1 MRQASHVGE
10 ACLAARRGSEMS
22 VNAPEIESHRR
33 EDMLHMGLLQAEV
46 AGASQTVGPNPV
58 RNRPFDPRTACVL
71 RLERLA
77 LLLLSSLLS
86 GLVTGLRP

>member
-33 EDMLHMGLLQAEV
+33 EDMLHMGLLQAD
-46 AGASQTVGPNPV
+46 PV